1 MGIQFNCYTN
11 MSLPL
16 NTLQQL
22 SNCLRFLSIDMVEN
36 AQSGH
41 PGMPMGMAD
50 VATVLFKD
58 FLRYSPQN
66 PAWEN
71 RDRFVLSGGHGSALL
86 YSLLHLTGYARPA
99 VDDLKQFRQL
109 GSPCAGHPE
118 FGELPGVEA
127 TTGPLGQGIANAVGM
142 AIAAK
147 KRETEDPRRFNYK
160 IYVTCGDGDL
170 MEGISHEACALA
182 GHLNLN
188 NLIILFDDNQ
198 ITIDGPKNL
207 SDSED
212 VQKRFQAYGFNVLT
226 VDGHDFDDI
235 HRALAKAQHAQHPT
249 LIACKTII
257 GKGSPL
263 KAGTAAVH
271 GAPLGDIEIAKT
283 REALNW
289 PHPPFFIPDD
299 LRALWQTIGKRCYQ
313 EHDVWSKTYAPN
325 TKAIATEVQSGLTK
339 LKTSFSEE
347 KPDLATRQV
356 SQMVLDVVLP
366 VMPNLI
372 GGSADLTPSNNTHVS
387 GQKAMMKDDFT
398 GSYIHYGIREHAMGA
413 IMNGL
418 SLSGYK
424 AYGGTFLAF
433 SDYMRP
439 AIRLSALMKQ
449 PVIYVMTHDSIGL
462 GEDGPTHQP
471 IEQISSLRAMPNVN
485 VFRPCDALEVAECW
499 EIALAASGTP
509 SILALSRQ
517 KVPFLREES
526 AVQNLSQNG
535 AYILRHENINAALDV
550 TLIGTGSEVSLC
562 VAARIKLAE
571 ENINA
576 RVVSMPC
583 QELFHQ
589 LTISQQA
596 EILGHPTTII
606 AVEAGTTYGWDRY
619 IYRGKKPGAV
629 IGIDH
634 FGASAPA
641 GDLFKYVKM
650 TVQQVVDLSKLK
662 MVCAQ

>member
-1 MGIQFNCYTN
+1 MDIQFNIKQAMT
-11 MSLPL
+11 LPIS
-16 NTLQQL
+16 TLQEL

-58 FLRYSPQN
+58 FLRYSPKN
-66 PAWEN
+66 PSWEN

-86 YSLLHLTGYARPA
+86 YSLLYLTGYTRPTME
-99 VDDLKQFRQL
+99 DLKQFRQL

-118 FGELPGVEA
+118 FAELPGIEA

-147 KRETEDPRRFNYK
+147 KRATEDAKHFTYK
-160 IYVTCGDGDL
+160 VYVTCGDGDL

-212 VQKRFQAYGFNVLT
+212 VKKRFEAYGFNVLT
-226 VDGHDFDDI
+226 VDGHDFKDI
-235 HRALAKAQHAQHPT
+235 HHVLTKAQSAEQPT
-249 LIACKTII
+249 FIACRTVI
-257 GKGSPL
+257 GKGSPS
-263 KAGTAAVH
+263 KAGTSGIH
-271 GAPLGDIEIAKT
+271 GSPLGETEMAKT

-289 PHPPFFIPDD
+289 PHSPFFIPDN
-299 LRALWQTIGKRCYQ
+299 LRELWLAIGKRCEE
-313 EHDVWSKTYAPN
+313 EHNEWEKTYTPQPKTTTA
-325 TKAIATEVQSGLTK
+325 EMQSALTK
-339 LKTSFSEE
+339 LKASFLAE
-347 KPDLATRQV
+347 KPNLATRQA
-356 SQMVLDVVLP
+356 SQMVLDAVLP

-372 GGSADLTPSNNTHVS
+372 GGSADLTPSNNTQAS
-387 GQKAMMKDDFT
+387 GQKAITRDDFT
-398 GSYIHYGIREHAMGA
+398 ESYIHYGIREHAMGA

-424 AYGGTFLAF
+424 PYGGTFLTF

-439 AIRLSALMKQ
+439 AMRLSALMKQ

-471 IEQISSLRAMPNVN
+471 IEHISSLRAMPNVN

-499 EIALAASGTP
+499 EIALTATDTP
-509 SILALSRQ
+509 SVLALSRQ
-517 KVPFLREES
+517 KLPFLRKDDSIE
-526 AVQNLSQNG
+526 NLSRNG
-535 AYILRHENINAALDV
+535 AYVLRNETIDAPLDI

-562 VAARIKLAE
+562 VEAQIELAAH
-571 ENINA
+571 NINT

-583 QELFHQ
+583 QELFNK
-589 LTISQQA
+589 LPAEQQSA
-596 EILGHPTTII
+596 ILGNPKTII
-606 AVEAGTTYGWDRY
+606 AIEAGTTYGWDRY
-619 IYRGKKPGAV
+619 IYKGQKPGTV
-629 IGIDH
+629 IGIDQ

-641 GDLFKYVKM
+641 NDLFKHFDI
-650 TVQQVVDLSKLK
+650 TVQHIVRVAKLNTWYDE
-662 MVCAQ
+662 

>member
-1 MGIQFNCYTN
+1 MP
-11 MSLPL
+11 LPI
-16 NTLQQL
+16 NTLQEL
-22 SNCLRFLSIDMVEN
+22 SNCLRFLSIDMVEK
-36 AQSGH
+36 AESGH

-50 VATVLFKD
+50 VATVLFND
-58 FLRYSPQN
+58 FLRYN
-66 PAWEN
+66 PKNPSWEN

-86 YSLLHLTGYARPA
+86 YSLLHLTGYNRPTIE
-99 VDDLKQFRQL
+99 DLKKFRQL

-118 FGELPGVEA
+118 FGELPGIEA

-147 KRETEDPRRFNYK
+147 KRAAEDAKHFNYK

-212 VQKRFQAYGFNVLT
+212 VKKRFEAYGFNVLT
-226 VDGHDFDDI
+226 ADGHDFKDI
-235 HRALAKAQHAQHPT
+235 HHVLTKARSAEQPT
-249 LIACKTII
+249 FIACKTVI
-257 GKGSPL
+257 GKGSPS
-263 KAGTAAVH
+263 KEGTSGVH
-271 GAPLGDIEIAKT
+271 GSPLGETEIAKT
-283 REALNW
+283 RIALKW
-289 PHPPFFIPDD
+289 PHPPFFIPEN
-299 LRALWQTIGKRCYQ
+299 LRELWLTIGKRCDGEY
-313 EHDVWSKTYAPN
+313 DAWSKTYTSD
-325 TKAIATEVQSGLTK
+325 TKNSVTEVQSTLAN
-339 LKTSFSEE
+339 LKIAFLKEQ
-347 KPDLATRQV
+347 PNLATRQV
-356 SQMVLDVVLP
+356 SQMVLDCVLP

-372 GGSADLTPSNNTHVS
+372 GGSADLTPSNNTHAS
-387 GQKAMMKDDFT
+387 GQKAITRDDFT

-424 AYGGTFLAF
+424 PYGGTFLTF

-449 PVIYVMTHDSIGL
+449 SVIYVMTHDSIGL

-471 IEQISSLRAMPNVN
+471 IEHISSLRAMPNVN
-485 VFRPCDALEVAECW
+485 VFRPCDALEALECW
-499 EIALAASGTP
+499 ELALTATDTP
-509 SILALSRQ
+509 SVLALSRQ
-517 KVPFLREES
+517 KLPFLRKDDS
-526 AVQNLSQNG
+526 IKNLSKNG
-535 AYILRHENINAALDV
+535 AYILRNDNTDAPLDV

-562 VAARIKLAE
+562 VEAKIALAA

-583 QELFHQ
+583 QELFNK
-589 LTISQQA
+589 LPVGQQSD
-596 EILGHPTTII
+596 ILGKPKTII
-606 AVEAGTTYGWDRY
+606 AVEAGTSYGWDRY
-619 IYRGKKPGAV
+619 IYRGQKPGTV
-629 IGIDH
+629 IGINQ

-641 GDLFKYVKM
+641 SDLFKHFEI
-650 TVQQVVDLSKLK
+650 TVQRIVDCFVQQGIES
-662 MVCAQ
+662 

>member
-1 MGIQFNCYTN
+1 MTQQ
-11 MSLPL
+11 MSLPA
-16 NTLQQL
+16 NTLQEL

-36 AQSGH
+36 AKSGH

-50 VATVLFKD
+50 VATVLFKY
-58 FLRYSPQN
+58 FLRYSPKN
-66 PAWEN
+66 PSWKN

-86 YSLLHLTGYARPA
+86 YSVLHLTGYARPT
-99 VDDLKQFRQL
+99 VEDLKSFRQL

-147 KRETEDPRRFNYK
+147 KRAAQDAKHFNYK
-160 IYVTCGDGDL
+160 VYVTCGDGDL

-198 ITIDGPKNL
+198 ITIDGPKSL

-212 VQKRFQAYGFNVLT
+212 VKKRFEAYGFNVLT
-226 VDGHDFDDI
+226 VDGHDFKDL
-235 HRALAKAQHAQHPT
+235 HNALTKAQNAEQPT
-249 LIACKTII
+249 FIACKTII
-257 GKGSPL
+257 GKGSPS
-263 KAGTAAVH
+263 KAGTSGVH
-271 GAPLGDIEIAKT
+271 GSPLGETETAKT
-283 REALNW
+283 RAALNW
-289 PHPPFFIPDD
+289 PHQPFFIPEN
-299 LRALWQTIGKRCYQ
+299 LRELWLTIGKRCDGDY
-313 EHDVWSKTYAPN
+313 DVWSKTYSPETTVSITEMQATLTNLKIEFLKDKPN
-325 TKAIATEVQSGLTK
+325 
-339 LKTSFSEE
+339 
-347 KPDLATRQV
+347 LATRQV
-356 SQMVLDVVLP
+356 SQMVLDVASP

-372 GGSADLTPSNNTHVS
+372 GGSADLTPSNNTHAS
-387 GQKAMMKDDFT
+387 GQKSITRDDFS

-418 SLSGYK
+418 SLSGYLPY
-424 AYGGTFLAF
+424 AGTFLTF

-471 IEQISSLRAMPNVN
+471 IEHISSLRAMPNVN
-485 VFRPCDALEVAECW
+485 VFRPCDALEALECW
-499 EIALAASGTP
+499 ELALTATDVP
-509 SILALSRQ
+509 SVLALSRQ
-517 KVPFLREES
+517 KLPFLRQDGSIE
-526 AVQNLSQNG
+526 NLSKNG
-535 AYILRHENINAALDV
+535 AYVLRNENTDVPLDV

-562 VAARIKLAE
+562 VEAKIALAAQ
-571 ENINA
+571 NMNA

-583 QELFHQ
+583 QELFNI
-589 LTISQQA
+589 LPADQQSD
-596 EILGHPTTII
+596 ILGKPKTII
-606 AVEAGTTYGWDRY
+606 AIEAGTTYGWDRY

-629 IGIDH
+629 IGIDQ

-641 GDLFKYVKM
+641 DDLFKHFNI
-650 TVQQVVDLSKLK
+650 TVQHIVNASKLK
-662 MVCAQ
+662 LGY

>member
-1 MGIQFNCYTN
+1 
-11 MSLPL
+11 MSLPV
-16 NTLQQL
+16 NSLQEL
-22 SNCLRFLSIDMVEN
+22 SNCLRFLSIDMVER

-66 PAWEN
+66 PSWEN

-86 YSLLHLTGYARPA
+86 YSLFHLTGYARPT
-99 VDDLKQFRQL
+99 VEDLKSFRQL

-118 FGELPGVEA
+118 FRELPGVEA

-147 KRETEDPRRFNYK
+147 KRAAEDAKHFNYK
-160 IYVTCGDGDL
+160 VYVTCGDGDL

-182 GHLNLN
+182 GHLKLN

-207 SDSED
+207 ADSED
-212 VQKRFQAYGFNVLT
+212 VKKRFQAYGFNVLT
-226 VDGHDFDDI
+226 VDGHEFTDI
-235 HRALAKAQHAQHPT
+235 HHALTNAQHAEYPT

-257 GKGSPL
+257 GKGSPS
-263 KAGTAAVH
+263 KEGRSAVH
-271 GAPLGDIEIAKT
+271 GSPLGEAEVQKT

-289 PHPPFFIPDD
+289 PYPPFFIPDH
-299 LRALWQTIGKRCYQ
+299 LRELWRAIGKRCDDEYN
-313 EHDVWSKTYAPN
+313 EWSKTYTPQ
-325 TKAIATEVQSGLTK
+325 TQTTTTEVRCALTK
-339 LKTSFSEE
+339 LKVACLAD
-347 KPDLATRQV
+347 KPNLATRQV
-356 SQMVLDVVLP
+356 SEMVLDVVSP
-366 VMPNLI
+366 VMPYLI
-372 GGSADLTPSNNTHVS
+372 GGSADLTPSNNTHAS
-387 GQKAMMKDDFT
+387 GQKTITRDDFT
-398 GSYIHYGIREHAMGA
+398 GSYIHYGIREHVMGA

-424 AYGGTFLAF
+424 PYGGTFLAF

-439 AIRLSALMKQ
+439 AMRLSALMKQ

-471 IEQISSLRAMPNVN
+471 IEHISSLRAMPNIN
-485 VFRPCDALEVAECW
+485 LFRPCDALEAVECW
-499 EIALAASGTP
+499 EIALTAKHTP
-509 SILALSRQ
+509 SVLALSRQ
-517 KVPFLREES
+517 KLPFLRENSS
-526 AVQNLSQNG
+526 AQNLSETG
-535 AYILRHENINAALDV
+535 AYILRPENPDAPLDV

-562 VAARIKLAE
+562 VEAKIKLVA

-576 RVVSMPC
+576 RVISMPC
-583 QELFHQ
+583 QELFNA
-589 LTISQQA
+589 LPADQQSD
-596 EILGHPTTII
+596 ILGNPKTII

-619 IYRGKKPGAV
+619 IHRGQKPGII

-641 GDLFKYVKM
+641 GDLFKHFDM
-650 TVQQVVDLSKLK
+650 TTHYIVNISLRKLGY
-662 MVCAQ
+662 QE

>member
-1 MGIQFNCYTN
+1 MP
-11 MSLPL
+11 LPI
-16 NTLQQL
+16 NTLQEL
-22 SNCLRFLSIDMVEN
+22 SNCLRFLSIDMVEK
-36 AQSGH
+36 AESGH

-50 VATVLFKD
+50 AATVLFKD
-58 FLRYSPQN
+58 FLRYN
-66 PAWEN
+66 PKNPSWKN

-86 YSLLHLTGYARPA
+86 YSLLHLTGYNRPTIE
-99 VDDLKQFRQL
+99 DLKKFRQL

-118 FGELPGVEA
+118 FGELPGIEA

-147 KRETEDPRRFNYK
+147 KRAAEDAKHFNYK

-212 VQKRFQAYGFNVLT
+212 VKKRFEAYGFNVLT
-226 VDGHDFDDI
+226 ADGHDFKDI
-235 HRALAKAQHAQHPT
+235 HHVLTKAQSAEQPT
-249 LIACKTII
+249 FIACKTVI
-257 GKGSPL
+257 GKGSPS
-263 KAGTAAVH
+263 KEGTSGVH
-271 GAPLGDIEIAKT
+271 GSPLGETEIAKT
-283 REALNW
+283 RIALKW
-289 PHPPFFIPDD
+289 PHPPFFIPEN
-299 LRALWQTIGKRCYQ
+299 LRKLWLTIGKRCDGEY
-313 EHDVWSKTYAPN
+313 DAWSKTYTSDRHN
-325 TKAIATEVQSGLTK
+325 TITNVQSPLTN
-339 LKTSFSEE
+339 LKIAFLKEQ
-347 KPDLATRQV
+347 PNLATRQV
-356 SQMVLDVVLP
+356 SQMVLDCVLP
-366 VMPNLI
+366 VVPNLI
-372 GGSADLTPSNNTHVS
+372 GGSADLTPSNNTHAS
-387 GQKAMMKDDFT
+387 GQKAITRDDFT

-424 AYGGTFLAF
+424 PYGGTFLTF

-449 PVIYVMTHDSIGL
+449 SVIYVMTHDSIGL

-471 IEQISSLRAMPNVN
+471 IEHISSLRAMPNVN
-485 VFRPCDALEVAECW
+485 VFRPCDALEALECW
-499 EIALAASGTP
+499 ELALTATDTP
-509 SILALSRQ
+509 SVLALSRQ
-517 KVPFLREES
+517 KLPFLRKDDS
-526 AVQNLSQNG
+526 IKNLSKNG
-535 AYILRHENINAALDV
+535 AYILRNDNTDAPLDV

-562 VAARIKLAE
+562 VEAKIALAA

-583 QELFHQ
+583 QELFNK
-589 LTISQQA
+589 LPVGQQSD
-596 EILGHPTTII
+596 ILGKPKTII
-606 AVEAGTTYGWDRY
+606 AVEAGTSYGWDRY
-619 IYRGKKPGAV
+619 IYRGQKPGTV
-629 IGIDH
+629 IGINQ

-641 GDLFKYVKM
+641 SDLFKHFEI
-650 TVQQVVDLSKLK
+650 TVQRIVDCFVQQGIES
-662 MVCAQ
+662 